1 MGRRRKP
8 GLTPED
14 REIWERVASSVTP
27 LSGPA
32 PVAVGR
38 KGLLASVATPLSG
51 IPGPAEAPPPV
62 EASRPPRPEAEAPLL
77 PNRFRIGMAARPA
90 PPRHD
95 LLPSLPE
102 RLAATPRVD
111 GSIQA
116 KLRRGKLRPEARI
129 DLHGM
134 TLSEAHPA
142 LTGFLM
148 DSHAA
153 GRRLVLVI
161 TGKGKDRDDGNP
173 LRAPRGILRHQVP
186 SWVQTGLL
194 AAVVLQIT
202 PAHISH
208 GGEGA
213 YYVYLKR
220 RR

>member
-1 MGRRRKP
+1 MARRRKP

-27 LSGPA
+27 LAGPA
-32 PVAVGR
+32 PVATGR
-38 KGLLASVATPLSG
+38 KGLLASATPFPG
-51 IPGPAEAPPPV
+51 IPGQAEPAARAEPPPM
-62 EASRPPRPEAEAPLL
+62 PKAEPQAPLF

-102 RLAATPRVD
+102 RLAAAPKVD
-111 GSIQA
+111 GGIQA

-142 LTGFLM
+142 LTGFLIEA
-148 DSHAA
+148 HAA

-161 TGKGKDRDDGNP
+161 TGKGKDRDDGTV
-173 LRAPRGILRHQVP
+173 LRAPRGVLRHQVP
-186 SWVQTGLL
+186 SWVQTGML
-194 AAVVLQIT
+194 AAIVLQIT